1 MSECRRMCTSSH
13 LPPDV
18 QVHVFRNCT
27 YKVMCGHIIE
37 HCFEIFPGIVGILCK
52 ISCGTLSLS
61 PIIPINRQVRKQ
73 CIEIRGGNIVINDED
88 VHLQNKSLIER
99 VSGSTA
105 ARSIRTNVPSAKF
118 LDFLQS
124 KGKVCLI
131 LYD

>member
-61 PIIPINRQVRKQ
+61 PIIPKSRQVRKQ
-73 CIEIRGGNIVINDED
+73 CKEARYIRGGNIANNDED
-88 VHLQNKSLIER
+88 VHLQNMSLYWESLW
-99 VSGSTA
+99 VTCVCKYSYKCA
-105 ARSIRTNVPSAKF
+105 VC
-118 LDFLQS
+118 
-124 KGKVCLI
+124 KVA
-131 LYD
+131 

>member
-1 MSECRRMCTSSH
+1 MWSYHRTLFRE
-13 LPPDV
+13 LP
-18 QVHVFRNCT
+18 R
-27 YKVMCGHIIE
+27 
-37 HCFEIFPGIVGILCK
+37 IVGILYK

-105 ARSIRTNVPSAKF
+105 ARSIRTNVPSAKL
-118 LDFLQS
+118 LDF
-124 KGKVCLI
+124 GKVKAKPA
-131 LYD
+131 